1 MRYGLIICSLFILL
15 TVLAMPSRQH
25 APHSKPIDS
34 MTLMSYN
41 VENLF
46 DTINDPD
53 TDDDEFTPEGSKH
66 WTKYRYYH
74 KLEQLAR
81 VISRVGGK
89 HWPALVCLVE
99 VENRT
104 VLDDLLRHTALG
116 RKGYRY
122 EITSSPDP
130 RGIDVALLY
139 LPDHFSIEGRWEHQV
154 QFSLDP
160 ERRSRN
166 LLELKLR
173 LPNDDILYVW
183 AAHWPSR
190 REGAKATEPY
200 RRDVARLIRQ
210 QCDSI
215 YAQLDATGRSS
226 THFALMGDLNE
237 EAHEPA
243 IKQELGA
250 LHHLPA
256 HEDLLSPHL
265 SLYAMMHPA
274 VERHNKR
281 HAPRGSYVYQRSWS
295 QLDHFILSQSLL
307 VHSSHTQYISGSA
320 RNYYASFL
328 GGKDV
333 VAGYPAPYRTYGG
346 PHYMGGYSDH
356 YPIVLRL
363 RLSY

>member
-1 MRYGLIICSLFILL
+1 MRYILLIGPLLILL
-15 TVLAMPSRQH
+15 TALAMPAKPS
-25 APHSKPIDS
+25 ATPVKPIDS
-34 MTLMSYN
+34 ITLMSYN

-66 WTKYRYYH
+66 WSKYRYH
-74 KLEQLAR
+74 QKLKQLAR
-81 VISRVGGK
+81 VISHVGGK
-89 HWPALVCLVE
+89 HWPALICLVE
-99 VENRT
+99 VENRL

-116 RKGYRY
+116 RQGYRY
-122 EITSSPDP
+122 EITRSLDP

-139 LPDHFSIEGRWEHQV
+139 LPSLLLVEERREHRV
-154 QFSLDP
+154 QFTQDP

-173 LPNDDILYVW
+173 LPNNDTLYAW

-190 REGAKATEPY
+190 REGAKASEPF
-200 RRDVARLIRQ
+200 RRDVARLIKLHT
-210 QCDSI
+210 DSI
-215 YAQLDATGRSS
+215 YEQLSPEERLR
-226 THFALMGDLNE
+226 THFAIMGDLNE

-256 HEDLLSPHL
+256 HDDVLSPHL
-265 SLYAMMHPA
+265 SLYAMMHPD

-320 RNYYASFL
+320 RNYFASFL
-328 GGKDV
+328 GGKNI